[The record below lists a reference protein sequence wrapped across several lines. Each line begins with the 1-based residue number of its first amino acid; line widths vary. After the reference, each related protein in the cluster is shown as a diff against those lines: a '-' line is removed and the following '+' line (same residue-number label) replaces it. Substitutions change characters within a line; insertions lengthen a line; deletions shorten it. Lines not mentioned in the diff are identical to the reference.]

1 MCGGEVGRSKQGWEG
16 RKDGEEVTTEVHGE
30 VTAWM
35 GRRSVRGAW
44 EEVTAEVHG
53 EEVSAGVH
61 GEEGWGGGSLTTQ
74 PCPGDVHLG
83 KRTLSKS

>member
-1 MCGGEVGRSKQGWEG
+1 MRGGEVGRSKQGWEG
-16 RKDGEEVTTEVHGE
+16 RKDGEEVTTEVHG
-30 VTAWM
+30 
-35 GRRSVRGAW
+35 RRSL
-44 EEVTAEVHG
+44 HG
-53 EEVSAGVH
+53 WGGGQCGVH